1 MLKYERVSKQV
12 RTRVLWIAAGI
23 AGLLL
28 LASVSGARATEL
40 VPSFGLTRTV
50 DSDQANSNFGLAL
63 RGDIAGRVLQ
73 TELAAS
79 YRSQTYA
86 DGAVKTRM
94 IPLTASILVRPIS
107 MVHADAGAGW
117 YHTKYEYPNAPGSP
131 SDDTI
136 QQFGV
141 HVGGG
146 LEVPLAPRTALD
158 LTGRYIFLENQEAK
172 LVPQTFD
179 PDFWSMSLGLAF
191 RL

>member
-1 MLKYERVSKQV
+1 MLKFERISRQV

-28 LASVSGARATEL
+28 IASVSGARATEL

-50 DSDQANSNFGLAL
+50 DSDQANSNLGLAL
-63 RGDIAGRVLQ
+63 RGNLAGPVLQ

-86 DGAVKTRM
+86 DGAFKARM
-94 IPLTASILVRPIS
+94 VPVTASLLVRPIP
-107 MVHADAGAGW
+107 MVHADAGVGW
-117 YHTKYEYPNAPGSP
+117 YHTKYEYPDVPGSP

-146 LEVPLAPRTALD
+146 LEVPVAPKAALD
-158 LTGRYIFLENQEAK
+158 LTGRYIFLENQESK
-172 LVPQTFD
+172 LIPQTFD

>member
-1 MLKYERVSKQV
+1 MLRFERISKQV

-28 LASVSGARATEL
+28 IAGISGARATEL

-50 DSDQANSNFGLAL
+50 DSDEANSNFGLAL
-63 RGDIAGRVLQ
+63 RGNLAGPVLQ
-73 TELAAS
+73 TGLAGS

-86 DGAVKTRM
+86 DGAIKARM
-94 IPLTASILVRPIS
+94 IPVTASILVQPIP
-107 MVHADAGAGW
+107 VIHADAGVGW
-117 YHTKYEYPNAPGSP
+117 YHTKYEYPDVPGSP
-131 SDDTI
+131 SDNTI

-146 LEVPLAPRTALD
+146 LEVPVAPKAALD
-158 LTGRYIFLENQEAK
+158 LTGRYIFLENQESEII
-172 LVPQTFD
+172 PQTFD
-179 PDFWSMSLGLAF
+179 PDFWSMALGLSI